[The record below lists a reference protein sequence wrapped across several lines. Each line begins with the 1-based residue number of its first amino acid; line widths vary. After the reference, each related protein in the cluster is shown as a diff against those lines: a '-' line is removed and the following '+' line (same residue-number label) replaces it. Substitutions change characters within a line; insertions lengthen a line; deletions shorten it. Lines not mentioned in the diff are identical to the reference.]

1 MKHTLYYTD
10 NAKDAV
16 LKPLTEQLFDQFTS
30 DDYTKQRILSYRNGV
45 PKHLS
50 KEKLKVFYFQGT
62 LNEPLYNQH
71 LQDCVQS
78 GKKPENSRCQAY
90 MLPTTPV
97 MIDLDHPLEP
107 ISILWP
113 KILARL
119 QEEGCLDYLLLAHK
133 TPRGEGL
140 RLVLERMPEMMD
152 VDTEEAKAMWLQMI
166 APGHV
171 SDSSCRD
178 YSRGSF
184 CPMEEEI
191 LHINRHRLFTP
202 SLLPVKEVAL
212 NPVLRK
218 PATAMSSAS
227 AEDTSRALDATGNSF
242 PRAYE
247 GTPYSLIIERLIPM
261 LEGSVSEGG
270 RHTLVKG
277 LATHLRYICENN
289 PKWLA
294 SVIPTFGLP
303 QNEYNALLSDM
314 CTYSQLPYMP
324 RLLRSAIEGT
334 NKVEEPLWFMPRAP
348 KHLPSVLQLLLS
360 STPER
365 MQEAVAMAVFPS
377 LGAHLHEVLFHYADN
392 KDYEPA
398 FMHLLVAPQGS
409 GKSAVD
415 TPIDFI
421 MADIDVSDEK
431 NRERE
436 REWREKV
443 AAMGANKEKP
453 RRPKDLCIQKVTPNF
468 TNAALVKLLKDANGR
483 TLYIRINELE
493 QLRGQPNIK
502 GGENEIIKL
511 TYDRSLYGQQRVG
524 LDSVNEQAILRL
536 NWNASTTPVMALDF
550 FNQNSII
557 DGTLSRITCST
568 IPIDEDDWGEEIP
581 VFGNYND
588 DFATQLSIYI
598 QRLNQAEGIYNCP
611 EATEWARRTQRLMIL
626 HAKEMNS
633 KTLKEFVY
641 RAVRSGFYRAMLLYI
656 IQGQEWTRTIEDFA
670 TWSVEYDLWCK
681 WNIFYKRF
689 AKAQEMGAEAMQ
701 KPDVSYLDKLPDE
714 FTRDMLQQLRPHA
727 APRTI
732 DDQLRQWKHRK
743 RITHNE
749 AQGIYVK
756 CYRQINNISTS
767 SVTCDA

>member
-107 ISILWP
+107 ICILWP

-119 QEEGCLDYLLLAHK
+119 QEEDSLDYLLLAHK

-140 RLVLERMPEMMD
+140 RLVLERMPEMMN

-191 LHINRHRLFTP
+191 LHINRHRLFNP

-247 GTPYSLIIERLIPM
+247 GIPYSLIIERLIPM

-348 KHLPSVLQLLLS
+348 RHLPSVLQLLLS

-431 NRERE
+431 NRDRE

-493 QLRGQPNIK
+493 QLRGQSNIK

-536 NWNASTTPVMALDF
+536 NWNASTTPVMAMDF

-598 QRLNQAEGIYNCP
+598 QRLN
-611 EATEWARRTQRLMIL
+611 
-626 HAKEMNS
+626 
-633 KTLKEFVY
+633 
-641 RAVRSGFYRAMLLYI
+641 
-656 IQGQEWTRTIEDFA
+656 
-670 TWSVEYDLWCK
+670 
-681 WNIFYKRF
+681 
-689 AKAQEMGAEAMQ
+689 
-701 KPDVSYLDKLPDE
+701 
-714 FTRDMLQQLRPHA
+714 
-727 APRTI
+727 
-732 DDQLRQWKHRK
+732 
-743 RITHNE
+743 
-749 AQGIYVK
+749 
-756 CYRQINNISTS
+756 
-767 SVTCDA
+767 

>member
-1 MKHTLYYTD
+1 MNHTLYYTD
-10 NAKDAV
+10 NAKDAM
-16 LKPLTEQLFDQFTS
+16 LKPLTEELFDLFTAE
-30 DDYTKQRILSYRNGV
+30 DYTRQRILSYRNGV
-45 PKHLS
+45 PKEHS
-50 KEKLKVFYFQGT
+50 KNKLKVFYFQGT

-71 LQDCVQS
+71 LQECAKS
-78 GKKPENSRCQAY
+78 GQKPENSRCQSF

-97 MIDLDHPLEP
+97 MIDLDQPQEA

-113 KILARL
+113 EIIARL
-119 QEEGCLDYLLLAHK
+119 EELDYLDYLLLAHK

-140 RLVLERMPEMMD
+140 RLVLERLPEMMSMD
-152 VDTEEAKAMWLQMI
+152 IEEAKTMWLEMI
-166 APGHV
+166 APGNV
-171 SDSSCRD
+171 SDPSCRD

-184 CPMEEEI
+184 CPMKDEI
-191 LHINRHRLFTP
+191 LHINRQRLFAP
-202 SLLPVKEVAL
+202 QLLPMDEVPPL
-212 NPVLRK
+212 PSTRK
-218 PATAMSSAS
+218 STTAKSSAS
-227 AEDTSRALDATGNSF
+227 AEGFAKADTTEHTF
-242 PRAYE
+242 PDAYE

-261 LEGSVSEGG
+261 LEGSVEEGG

-289 PKWLA
+289 PQWLA

-303 QNEYNALLSDM
+303 QDEYNALLSDM
-314 CTYSQLPYMP
+314 CTYSQLAYMP
-324 RLLRSAIEGT
+324 KLLRSAIEGT
-334 NKVEEPLWFMPRAP
+334 DKVEEPLWFMPRAP
-348 KHLPSVLQLLLS
+348 KLLPSSLQLLLG
-360 STPER
+360 STPDK
-365 MQEAVAMAVFPS
+365 MHEAVVMAVFPA
-377 LGAHLHEVLFHYADN
+377 LGAHLYEVLFHYADN
-392 KDYEPA
+392 RDYEPA

-421 MADIDVSDEK
+421 MADIDQSDEK
-431 NRERE
+431 NRIRE

-443 AAMGANKEKP
+443 GAMGANKEKP

-468 TNAALVKLLKDANGR
+468 TNAALVKLLKDANGH

-493 QLRGQPNIK
+493 QLRGQSNIK

-511 TYDRSLYGQQRVG
+511 TYDRSLYGQERVG

-568 IPIDEDDWGEEIP
+568 ILVDEDDWGEEIP
-581 VFGNYND
+581 IFGTYEA
-588 DFATQLSIYI
+588 DFASKLSAYI
-598 QRLNQAEGIYNCP
+598 QRLNQAQGIYNCP
-611 EATEWARRTQRLMIL
+611 EAIEWAKRTQRLMIQ

-633 KTLKEFVY
+633 KTLKEFVF

-656 IQGQEWTRTIEDFA
+656 MQGQEWSREIEDFA

-689 AKAQEMGAEAMQ
+689 AKAQEMGQDVMQ
-701 KPDVSYLDKLPDE
+701 KSNVSYLDKLPDE
-714 FTRDMLQQLRPHA
+714 FTRDMLLQLRPNA
-727 APRTI
+727 TPRTI

-756 CYRQINNISTS
+756 CYRQINNISS
-767 SVTCDA
+767 RL